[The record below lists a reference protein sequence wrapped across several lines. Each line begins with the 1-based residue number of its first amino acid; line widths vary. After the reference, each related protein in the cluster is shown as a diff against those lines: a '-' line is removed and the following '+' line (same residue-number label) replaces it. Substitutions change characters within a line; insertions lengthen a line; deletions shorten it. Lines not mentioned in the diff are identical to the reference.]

1 MRFKSLELNNFRN
14 YAELSLEFDPGLNL
28 ITGMN
33 GRGKTNIIEGLYV
46 MGMGRSFRTSK
57 DREMIM
63 FGCDEARA
71 SSVVVSDDGR
81 ETEIS
86 INYSG
91 EGKLIKV
98 DGIKLNRTIDL
109 LENVYIVV
117 FSPDDLRIIKDGPE
131 NRRRFLDRELCQLKP
146 VYYSDLGN
154 YKNVLRQRNAV
165 IRQGGGD
172 EHLLEV
178 FDESLAR
185 YGVRIADE
193 RKQFIERI
201 KGICASIHS
210 DISSSSEE
218 LNIFYETDSVFEGS
232 FEEKTEQFRR
242 QLEAGREKDLF
253 RGFTGFGPHKDDIG
267 IEINGTDA
275 RLYGSQGQ
283 QRTAALSLKLA
294 EIELIRS
301 ETGCRAVL
309 LLDDVLSELDE
320 NRQRYLIESMK
331 DVQTFVTATEI
342 DERLKSLL
350 PPGKS
355 FVCEGGKV
363 LT

>member
-1 MRFKSLELNNFRN
+1 MYFKSLELKNFRN
-14 YAELSLEFDPGLNL
+14 YEELSLEFDPGLNL

-46 MGMGRSFRTSK
+46 MGMGKSFRTSK

-63 FGCDEARA
+63 FGRDEARA

-81 ETEIS
+81 ETSID

-91 EGKLIKV
+91 EGKLIRV
-98 DGIKLNRTIDL
+98 DGVKLGRTIDL

-154 YKNVLRQRNAV
+154 YKNVLRQRNAL

-172 EHLLEV
+172 EHLLAV

-193 RKQFIERI
+193 RKSFVERI
-201 KGICASIHS
+201 RSICAAIHS

-218 LNIFYETDSVFEGS
+218 LVISYETDSVFEGS
-232 FEEKTEQFRR
+232 FEEKAAQFREK
-242 QLEAGREKDLF
+242 LEKGREKDFF

-267 IEINGTDA
+267 IDINGTDA

-320 NRQRYLIESMK
+320 GRQRYLIETMK
-331 DVQTFVTATEI
+331 DVQTFVTVTEI
-342 DERLKSLL
+342 DAGLRELL

-355 FVCEGGKV
+355 FVAEGGKV